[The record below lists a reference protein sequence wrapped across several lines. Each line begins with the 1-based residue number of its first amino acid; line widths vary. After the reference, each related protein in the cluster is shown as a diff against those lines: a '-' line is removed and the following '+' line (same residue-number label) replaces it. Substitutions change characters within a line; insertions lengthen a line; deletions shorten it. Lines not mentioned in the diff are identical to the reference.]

1 MYLYLSKIL
10 PLLVLPIG
18 IVIELS
24 LVALLLLVK
33 DRRKASAVFLGCA
46 VLVLWVSSM
55 PVVANAL
62 MGRLERDF
70 PAVAVQDIPA
80 SKCIVLLGGV
90 IKPAFAPRTDVEI
103 NEAVERVRIAARL
116 FHARKGEVIVV
127 AGGNLPWSPIA
138 VSEAQSIK
146 TLLIEW
152 GVPASSIVLEE
163 ASRTTREN
171 GLNSMVL
178 MDLLACDTT
187 LLVTSAAHM
196 KRSVAV
202 FKKLGMAVFPVS
214 ADVRAIAD
222 PKLTLLDFLP
232 AADALKMTTDALR
245 EWLGQW
251 VYEMR
256 GWN

>member
-33 DRRKASAVFLGCA
+33 DRRKTAAVFLGCA
-46 VLVLWVSSM
+46 VLVLWISSM

-70 PAVAVQDIPA
+70 PAVALRDVPTN
-80 SKCIVLLGGV
+80 KCIVLLGGV
-90 IKPAFAPRTDVEI
+90 IQPAWAPRTEVEI
-103 NEAVERVRIAARL
+103 NEAVERVRTAARL

-127 AGGNLPWSPIA
+127 TGGNLPWSPIA
-138 VSEAQSIK
+138 VSEAQLIK
-146 TLLIEW
+146 TLLGEW
-152 GVPASSIVLEE
+152 GVPAASVVLEE
-163 ASRTTREN
+163 ASRNTREN
-171 GLNSMVL
+171 GLNARVL
-178 MDLLACDTT
+178 MDALACDTS

-196 KRSVAV
+196 KRAVAV
-202 FKKLGMAVFPVS
+202 FEKLGMAVFPVS
-214 ADVRAIAD
+214 ADVRAVAD
-222 PKLTLLDFLP
+222 PALTVLDFLP
-232 AADALKMTTDALR
+232 AAEALKMTTDALR
-245 EWLGQW
+245 EWMGQGVYW
-251 VYEMR
+251 VR